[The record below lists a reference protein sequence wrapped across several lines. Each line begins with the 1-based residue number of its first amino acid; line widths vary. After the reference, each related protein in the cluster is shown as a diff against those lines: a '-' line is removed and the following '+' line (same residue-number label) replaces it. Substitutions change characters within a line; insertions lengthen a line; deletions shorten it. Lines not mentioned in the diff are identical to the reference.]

1 MRCFRAAGASATMWR
16 SGSRALLGTVAA
28 ACVVVVLGTQ
38 GVAAQ
43 PAAGQAPIPGLA
55 NVAGMVESPSPF
67 TAARVYLRNVDKHI
81 LYMVY
86 TAAGRYR
93 AVALFPGDYEVGV
106 SAEGFESDLQ
116 TVTLVAGD
124 SLEIDFSLHPTDTPR
139 EDLNAY
145 TRRGEVFSY
154 DEIYPPG
161 PGREVLERT
170 CMVCHGEDFASSR
183 PATREVW
190 TGRVNYMQGRAL
202 WDRPATGYAEGL
214 LTFRNTAARFSLE
227 DREVLLDY
235 LVANFG
241 PEAEPRVPRI
251 DQDMPLDEDKLGRA
265 MYVEY
270 YFTED
275 APGELSNSPE
285 FNSRRRGQD
294 IRFDAQGNVWGNDR
308 NYPHRLV
315 KLDPRTGMQKEWVYP
330 DPVNGSHEVLIDP
343 TGMVWL
349 PEHSGRTPSA
359 PKRLL
364 GFNPETEKFE
374 HIIPMDPDNVLRY
387 DIKWL
392 QSLAMDSKMNI
403 YVGWLMGGAMSKYER
418 ATGEVK
424 VYPLPVINGAP
435 YGVVAD
441 SQDRIILADY
451 GTGNLYRFDPD
462 NESWTT
468 FTPLTYPSQIRRM
481 NVDSEDNIWYPIY
494 AQGPR
499 TNRLGILGVLDQT
512 TGRSKEY
519 VVPRQQARPYDVA
532 EDPSGLIWSA
542 DAGGRFAAI
551 WSFDPDDETFTV
563 YPKPQPEADS
573 PKIQVT
579 QDGAVWFSPRGS
591 VDAPGMSVLYPDM
604 DKITSVESLG
614 AYYDNGPPGYPFAAA
629 ATQD

>member
-1 MRCFRAAGASATMWR
+1 MRCFRATGASATTWR
-16 SGSRALLGTVAA
+16 SGYQALVGTVAA
-28 ACVVVVLGTQ
+28 ACVVVVFGAQ
-38 GVAAQ
+38 RVAAQ
-43 PAAGQAPIPGLA
+43 PTAGQAPILGLA
-55 NVAGMVESPSPF
+55 NVAGTVDSPSPF
-67 TAARVYLRNVDKHI
+67 TAARIYLRNVDKHI

-86 TAAGRYR
+86 TAAGQYR

-116 TVTLVAGD
+116 TVTLKAGD
-124 SLEIDFSLHPTDTPR
+124 SLEIDFSLHPTSNPR
-139 EDLNAY
+139 EELNAY
-145 TRRGEVFSY
+145 ARRGKVLSY
-154 DEIYPPG
+154 EEIYPPG
-161 PGREVLERT
+161 PGLDVLERT
-170 CMVCHGEDFASSR
+170 CMVCHGEDFASLR

-190 TGRVNYMQGRAL
+190 TGRINYMQGRAL
-202 WDRPATGYAEGL
+202 WDRPARGYAEGL
-214 LTFRNTAARFSLE
+214 LTFRNTAARFSVK

-235 LVANFG
+235 LVENFG
-241 PEAEPRVPRI
+241 PGADPRVPRI
-251 DQDMPLDEDKLGRA
+251 DQDMPLDEDTLGRA

-270 YFTED
+270 YFTQD
-275 APGELSNSPE
+275 PPGELSNSPE
-285 FNSRRRGQD
+285 FNSQRRGQD

-343 TGMVWL
+343 TGIVWL
-349 PEHSGRTPSA
+349 PEHRGRTPSA

-387 DIKWL
+387 EIKWL

-403 YVGWLMGGAMSKYER
+403 YVGWLMGGALSKYER

-451 GTGNLYRFDPD
+451 GTGNLYRFDPQ

-468 FTPLTYPSQIRRM
+468 FTPLTYPAQVRRM
-481 NVDSEDNIWYPIY
+481 NVDSADNIWYPIY

-499 TNRLGILGVLDQT
+499 TNRLGILGVLDQK

-542 DAGGRFAAI
+542 DAGGRYAAL
-551 WSFDPDDETFTV
+551 WSFDPEDESFTI

-579 QDGAVWFSPRGS
+579 QDGAIWYSPRGS
-591 VDAPGMSVLYPDM
+591 SDAPGMAVLYPDM

-614 AYYDNGPPGYPFAAA
+614 AYYGNGPPGYPFASA